1 MNIKKIQP
9 MFTAVVVTAQIYPV
23 DYKEKGLISVKAN
36 KLKEYQKVVAVG
48 DSCRGIKEGDLVCI
62 DLSSYAQRKYKK
74 NSIKADME
82 ELTNDIIGYNVP
94 QIEIDGN
101 ECLYLDIR
109 DIKYVVLEYDDEDN
123 ESPEFVTPSKSI
135 IL

>member
-109 DIKYVVLEYDDEDN
+109 DIKYVVLEYDDKDN

>member
-1 MNIKKIQP
+1 MNIRKIQP

-48 DSCRGIKEGDLVCI
+48 DSCRGVKEGDLVCI

-94 QIEIDGN
+94 QIEIDGK

-109 DIKYVVLEYDDEDN
+109 DIKYVVLEYDDKDN
-123 ESPEFVTPSKSI
+123 EIPEFVTPSKSV

>member
-94 QIEIDGN
+94 QIEIDGK

-109 DIKYVVLEYDDEDN
+109 DIKYVVLEYDDKDN
-123 ESPEFVTPSKSI
+123 EIPEFVTPSKSV